1 MRSGVS
7 RVGLA
12 LALTLGLTATPSMA
26 QQGGPIRLAPLAPAT
41 ERTPETGRPANP
53 DSRAQP
59 RGVVVEGL
67 GTLSGDA
74 LGLLGEESGGL
85 GDDMWLGSHRSDALR
100 LLRNLPE
107 TYPYREGYALA
118 RRVLSSAARPPSGG
132 REGSGILAPRIS
144 KLAAIGAGEDA
155 LRLATAAGGV
165 TVPEHLAESAV
176 RARFSRGA
184 LDAGCAQLRGYD
196 GGYASAFW
204 QQALIVCQ
212 VAQGDPGQA
221 ALGLDLMREQG
232 IAVDPLFADAAL
244 QASGGNGIEISL
256 PGDGEASELT
266 TPDLMTLALWLA
278 ARADIPDAWIDV
290 LDPGLL
296 PALLADAEM
305 DPDLRLKAS
314 HRALRAGMISG
325 PDAVAVYRELD
336 VDDAAVA
343 AGLVSSQDV
352 SEHRLLAYL
361 YLAAA
366 GRSDA
371 IGRSEALWEA
381 WTRARTSGGFDV
393 IALTTTPLLEAVPV
407 TPDFGWLSGA
417 ATEVAL
423 MAGDD
428 ERALDWYRLVLRQ
441 APIVPDLA
449 RAAAALWPP
458 MRAIGRTAPGS
469 FDLTAN
475 TGATS
480 PISGRPLLATPPRG
494 PVPWS
499 ASRLE
504 RWIDLAGAEP
514 GAGDPATV
522 LAVLAALGDNVD
534 DNQWRIVPLG
544 GAGPATMPDAAV
556 IAGLSRASQ
565 AGRKAETVLYALYAL
580 GQSGDRPHASVIDA
594 VVRALSAV
602 GVNDAAQALARE
614 AIVAEAFAAE
624 PL

>member
-1 MRSGVS
+1 MMSGVS
-7 RVGLA
+7 RVGPA
-12 LALTLGLTATPSMA
+12 LALTLALTATPSMA

-41 ERTPETGRPANP
+41 DQAPDTGRPENP
-53 DSRAQP
+53 DLRAQP
-59 RGVVVEGL
+59 GGVVVEGL

-85 GDDMWLGSHRSDALR
+85 GDDMWQGSHREDVRR
-100 LLRNLPE
+100 LLRDLPE
-107 TYPYREGYALA
+107 TYPYRAGYALA
-118 RRVLSSAARPPSGG
+118 HRVLSSAARPPSGG
-132 REGSGILAPRIS
+132 SEGAGILAPRIS

-165 TVPEHLAESAV
+165 TVPDHLAESAV

-184 LDAGCAQLRGYD
+184 LDAGCAQVRGYN

-232 IAVDPLFADAAL
+232 IAVDDLFADAAL
-244 QASGGNGIEISL
+244 QASGGNGIKIPL
-256 PGDGEASELT
+256 PDEDETSGLSKPG
-266 TPDLMTLALWLA
+266 LMTLALWLA
-278 ARADIPDAWIDV
+278 AGADIPEPWIDL

-296 PALLADAEM
+296 PALLADGEL
-305 DPDLRLKAS
+305 DPDLRLKAT
-314 HRALRAGMISG
+314 HRALRAGVVSG
-325 PDAVAVYRELD
+325 PEAVAVYRGLE

-343 AGLVSSQDV
+343 AALVSSRDV
-352 SEHRLLAYL
+352 SEDRLLAYL

-366 GRSDA
+366 ERADA

-381 WTRARTSGGFDV
+381 WTRAREDGGFDV
-393 IALTTTPLLEAVPV
+393 IAQTTASLLEAVPV
-407 TPDFGWLSGA
+407 TPDFGWLSGM

-423 MAGDD
+423 TAGDD
-428 ERALDWYRLVLRQ
+428 ARALDWYRLVLRQ

-458 MRAIGRTAPGS
+458 MRVIGRAAPGS

-480 PISGRPLLATPPRG
+480 PISGRPLLAAPPRG

-514 GAGDPATV
+514 GAGDPASV

-534 DNQWRIVPLG
+534 DSQWRLVPLG
-544 GAGPATMPDAAV
+544 AAGPATMPDAAV

-602 GVNDAAQALARE
+602 DVKDAAQALARE
-614 AIVAEAFAAE
+614 VIVAEA
-624 PL
+624 L